1 MGRADVRWRL
11 GTAALVAACIG
22 LAGWVAVRDWAK
34 TSNDGMLRA
43 STAMQGLFPGVD
55 SALLGQV
62 GPTAWLVRVTGRQR
76 TRCFVIDTDRV
87 RRDAGGVY
95 GVRPAPCR

>member
-11 GTAALVAACIG
+11 GAAALVAACIG

-62 GPTAWLVRVTGRQR
+62 GHTAWLVRVTGRQR

-87 RRDAGGVY
+87 RRDAGGVH